1 MILSITLM
9 VIICFYVRCR
19 LKLFQKLIERIED
32 GDYESREIPEGFD
45 VTPIVNRNKIP
56 ERKIRSMVDNS
67 LKLSP
72 KNTRSRPKR
81 TSLILVNTNQQFN
94 DNLETEAREILKTE
108 PCRNQEQRIEQR
120 IENGH
125 EDITQKFNLSQKNKN
140 DVPKLPLHTDNII
153 CEQY

>member
-108 PCRNQEQRIEQR
+108 SNQNQEQCIEQR

-125 EDITQKFNLSQKNKN
+125 EDITQKFNLSQ
-140 DVPKLPLHTDNII
+140 
-153 CEQY
+153 

>member
-1 MILSITLM
+1 
-9 VIICFYVRCR
+9 
-19 LKLFQKLIERIED
+19 LIERIED

-81 TSLILVNTNQQFN
+81 TSLILVNKTQQFN
-94 DNLETEAREILKTE
+94 DNLETEAREIIKTE
-108 PCRNQEQRIEQR
+108 PNDNQEQCIEHI

-125 EDITQKFNLSQKNKN
+125 EDIKQKFNLSQKNKN
-140 DVPKLPLHTDNII
+140 DVPKLPLQTDNII
-153 CEQY
+153 FEQL